1 MFDQQAKESPP
12 KTTEQVEIPKEPDT
26 KPVAE
31 DTIVPVPKE
40 GEKLPPKVVRKQ
52 EVTVEGQNLVEQ
64 ETDHIKE
71 VKVIKKVVKKESGE
85 PPRFSRPIQPQVS
98 TMRHFVSVVICHL
111 VAKIQFC

>member
-1 MFDQQAKESPP
+1 MKESPP
-12 KTTEQVEIPKEPDT
+12 KTVDQPDFGKEPDD

-31 DTIVPVPKE
+31 EPIVPVEKE
-40 GEKLPPKVVRKQ
+40 GAEKPPPKIVRKQ
-52 EVTVEGQNLVEQ
+52 EVTVEGQNIVEQ

-98 TMRHFVSVVICHL
+98 CSCTTHIFLCSKSDM
-111 VAKIQFC
+111 K